1 MTGRFDNIHQGLSCD
16 EARRIIALPAGELEA
31 QSDLYMAAAH
41 LINCPCLETETVL
54 IDLLGQGDSGQA
66 VAIAKRKSVEVLAR
80 LKAYQAI
87 AAVGKCLWSEDI
99 YLVENSAWALQQLDC
114 REPDLIKRLRELLSD
129 ERQNRRVLIQALAHL
144 RVVEAA
150 VDIASFQDDSNP
162 GVQGAAIAAL
172 ARLGQSRQR
181 LEVLA
186 EHLYLPNQMDRQ
198 CAVQDLIDAKA
209 DAFVAEILSAPISPV
224 FRLRALRHL
233 RAVDAQSSGQC
244 LAEFDQ
250 VFEDN
255 PDSLQL
261 VHQYDAPPELNFLL
275 NEFFNTDFSRCYLA
289 LRSLIRCDADALW
302 PLIQEVWQEKG
313 WNDYGAHYFI
323 LHLFGLR
330 SDWSTTALATIETL
344 LREAIDNQRPQ
355 FRKSRPVAI
364 LSFSLLF
371 PGQFLDH
378 CQSWMSSEAM
388 PVWECRYVCWLAL
401 ERICRELPPAQRSR
415 WFEAFSDQVESE
427 PLVQLRQQQFLQSQS
442 A

>member
-1 MTGRFDNIHQGLSCD
+1 M
-16 EARRIIALPAGELEA
+16 
-31 QSDLYMAAAH
+31 
-41 LINCPCLETETVL
+41 
-54 IDLLGQGDSGQA
+54 
-66 VAIAKRKSVEVLAR
+66 
-80 LKAYQAI
+80 
-87 AAVGKCLWSEDI
+87 
-99 YLVENSAWALQQLDC
+99 
-114 REPDLIKRLRELLSD
+114 
-129 ERQNRRVLIQALAHL
+129 
-144 RVVEAA
+144 
-150 VDIASFQDDSNP
+150 
-162 GVQGAAIAAL
+162 
-172 ARLGQSRQR
+172 
-181 LEVLA
+181 
-186 EHLYLPNQMDRQ
+186 
-198 CAVQDLIDAKA
+198 
-209 DAFVAEILSAPISPV
+209 
-224 FRLRALRHL
+224 RHL

>member
-41 LINCPCLETETVL
+41 LINCPCLETETAL
-54 IDLLGQGDSGQA
+54 IDLLGQGDSCQA
-66 VAIAKRKSVEVLAR
+66 VAIAKRKSVEILAR

-129 ERQNRRVLIQALAHL
+129 EHQNRRVLIQALAHL
-144 RVVEAA
+144 KVVEAA

-172 ARLGQSRQR
+172 AQLGQSRQR

-209 DAFVAEILSAPISPV
+209 DAFVAEILGAPISPV

-233 RAVDAQSSGQC
+233 RVVDAQSSGQC

-250 VFEDN
+250 VFEDI

-261 VHQYDAPPELNFLL
+261 VHEYDVPPEIDFLL

-289 LRSLIRCDADALW
+289 LRSLIRCDADVLW
-302 PLIQEVWQEKG
+302 PLIHEVWQEKG

-330 SDWSTTALATIETL
+330 SDWSTTALAMIETL

-378 CQSWMSSEAM
+378 CQPWMSSEAM

-401 ERICRELPPAQRSR
+401 ERICRELPLAQRSR